1 MVEVQL
7 TGYQFCH
14 YFFMCLS
21 AKRKCFWHINNTTK
35 GIDVL
40 QILEF
45 ALYCLYMYVIGI
57 CISVTDWGY
66 STKVQVPCIVIQLI
80 LIHKSTCIVILYWY
94 LLQFYQCFQT
104 TKGGQAHAMTS
115 VLVSRKECFNQE
127 FGCLTMTPSLTYR
140 T

>member
-21 AKRKCFWHINNTTK
+21 AEIAKCYWYINNTAK

-40 QILEF
+40 QILYF
-45 ALYCLYMYVIGI
+45 ALYCLYMYVIGM
-57 CISVTDWGY
+57 CTSVTVLDY
-66 STKVQVPCIVIQLI
+66 STKVQVPCSVIQPI
-80 LIHKSTCIVILYWY
+80 LIHKSTCIVIL
-94 LLQFYQCFQT
+94 LVFIAVLSMFPDH
-104 TKGGQAHAMTS
+104 KGWTGSMTS
-115 VLVSRKECFNQE
+115 VLVSRKECFDQE
-127 FGCLTMTPSLTYR
+127 FGCLTMTPNLTYR